1 MLKISSYI
9 LGALVVWGGGGGRS
23 SPTRNFILSYFT
35 ISKSNFINYT
45 IYSSIP
51 TFYFPILL
59 IKIIFLHNK
68 IIYPTITIIYNT
80 THYLFFL
87 SLSFVQEPQSP
98 PLLNYTHLTPPP
110 PPTQNLPSTPK
121 KKKPRPSTPPKK
133 NTATHDQT
141 HTTAPTTQVVAPPDP
156 CCCIH

>member
-9 LGALVVWGGGGGRS
+9 LGALGGGGGGIA

-68 IIYPTITIIYNT
+68 IIYPTITIIYNS
-80 THYLFFL
+80 THYLFSL

-121 KKKPRPSTPPKK
+121 KKKPRPSTLPKK
-133 NTATHDQT
+133 KT
-141 HTTAPTTQVVAPPDP
+141 
-156 CCCIH
+156 